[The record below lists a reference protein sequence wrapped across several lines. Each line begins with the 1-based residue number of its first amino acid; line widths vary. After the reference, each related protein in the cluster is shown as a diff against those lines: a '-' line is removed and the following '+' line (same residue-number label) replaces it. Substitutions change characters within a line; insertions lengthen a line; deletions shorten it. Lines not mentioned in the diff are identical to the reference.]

1 MNVFHQV
8 LAPTGNMWSTILLAL
23 VPLAALLFMLAV
35 LRMTAWLATIIAG
48 VITVAIAVWGW
59 HAPLSDSLRSYLYG
73 GLQGAW
79 TIDWITFWGLI
90 IFNTLVLTGDFD
102 RFKTWMVN
110 QATVDVRIQTLML
123 AWAFGALLEGLVGF
137 GYPWAV
143 VVPILVGLGIAD
155 LEAIR
160 VAALANNAPV
170 SYGAL
175 GSPVLALAAVT
186 GLPLLSLSASIGD
199 MVAILAILPPFV
211 LIYLVSGREGLKEA
225 WPLAIVGS
233 LSYIAGQWP
242 AAHYLGPYLPDL
254 SGALVCFWVLFLFV
268 KVWKPKN
275 IRAFGG
281 KIISPAE
288 AKSLEAAQSSSV
300 VGSVSSQTAGAV
312 VSGGGAFRA
321 WIPYIILIIV
331 VVLWT
336 GPWSHLPGKFAHKWS
351 ISAISSVADKAG
363 AFKPLSSTFNF
374 NPLSGGTA
382 ILASWILI
390 VLFLRPSMDILKKV
404 FARTFKQMW
413 GALLVAFFI
422 FAIAYIF
429 VFAGMA
435 NSLAFGFSKVGWPF
449 VVLAPILGWIGV
461 ALSGSNTSTNAMF
474 GPIQAVTGR
483 LLNLPVLLAPT
494 LNSLGA
500 EVGKPI
506 APQTA
511 SVGVSTSKFVRSE
524 GEVIR
529 HNMAWTL
536 IVLAYLILIGLLFYF
551 VFPKQMS
558 L

>member
-1 MNVFHQV
+1 M
-8 LAPTGNMWSTILLAL
+8 
-23 VPLAALLFMLAV
+23 
-35 LRMTAWLATIIAG
+35 
-48 VITVAIAVWGW
+48 
-59 HAPLSDSLRSYLYG
+59 
-73 GLQGAW
+73 
-79 TIDWITFWGLI
+79 
-90 IFNTLVLTGDFD
+90 
-102 RFKTWMVN
+102 
-110 QATVDVRIQTLML
+110 
-123 AWAFGALLEGLVGF
+123 
-137 GYPWAV
+137 
-143 VVPILVGLGIAD
+143 
-155 LEAIR
+155 
-160 VAALANNAPV
+160 
-170 SYGAL
+170 
-175 GSPVLALAAVT
+175 
-186 GLPLLSLSASIGD
+186 
-199 MVAILAILPPFV
+199 
-211 LIYLVSGREGLKEA
+211 
-225 WPLAIVGS
+225 
-233 LSYIAGQWP
+233 
-242 AAHYLGPYLPDL
+242 
-254 SGALVCFWVLFLFV
+254 
-268 KVWKPKN
+268 
-275 IRAFGG
+275 
-281 KIISPAE
+281 
-288 AKSLEAAQSSSV
+288 
-300 VGSVSSQTAGAV
+300 
-312 VSGGGAFRA
+312 
-321 WIPYIILIIV
+321 